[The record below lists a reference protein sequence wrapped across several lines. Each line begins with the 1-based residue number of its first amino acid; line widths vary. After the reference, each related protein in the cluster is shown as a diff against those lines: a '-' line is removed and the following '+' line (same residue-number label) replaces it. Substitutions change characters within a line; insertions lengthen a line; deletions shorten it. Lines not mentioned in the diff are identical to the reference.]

1 VAAYY
6 RAERA
11 FKKRVAAE
19 EREAAEHD
27 EDDAAD
33 EN

>member
-19 EREAAEHD
+19 EREAAKEND
-27 EDDAAD
+27 GATD